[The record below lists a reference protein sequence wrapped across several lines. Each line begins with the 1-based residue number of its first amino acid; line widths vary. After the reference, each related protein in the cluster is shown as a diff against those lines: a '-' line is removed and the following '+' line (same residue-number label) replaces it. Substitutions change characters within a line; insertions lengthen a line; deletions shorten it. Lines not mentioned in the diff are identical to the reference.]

1 MAVDWIK
8 IRTDL
13 SRDPKVCVIADT
25 LLDPNGILAGHILTN
40 CGRVICVT
48 RDVMRCATG
57 GALATLWGVT
67 RHVGKRDG
75 DDMILPKATLSV
87 LDDISGLPGLG
98 AAMESVGW
106 AKVDE
111 RGVSFPRFFSE
122 FNVSPGA
129 KDEDSRAKARERSR
143 RYRAKKAEE
152 ERHAH
157 GDVTRDVTVTPREE
171 KSRGEITNTKTNARE
186 RVAEKIP
193 DKKLRPLFLDWV
205 AYRAVEDGVHDL
217 AEHNLEFIAQDF
229 MRASQE
235 HGNEHVAKCVTH
247 SKNKRCQDLH
257 PWWSIFEPKKQDSD
271 PSVKSSTKP
280 RQYVN

>member
-13 SRDPKVCVIADT
+13 SRDPKVCVIADA
-25 LLDPNGILAGHILTN
+25 LLDPSGTLAGHVLTN
-40 CGRVICVT
+40 CGREICVT

-67 RHVGKRDG
+67 RHAGKRDG
-75 DDMILPKATLSV
+75 DDMILPKAKLSV

-98 AAMESVGW
+98 PAMESVGW

-111 RGVSFPRFFSE
+111 RGVIFPRFFSE

-129 KDEDSRAKARERSR
+129 KDEDAKAKARERSR
-143 RYRAKKAEE
+143 RYRAKKAQE

-157 GDVTRDVTVTPREE
+157 GDVTGDVTVTPREE
-171 KSRGEITNTKTNARE
+171 KSREENKKERE
-186 RVAEKIP
+186 RRDRVAEKIP
-193 DKKLRPLFLDWV
+193 DDKLRPLFLDWV
-205 AYRAVEDGVHDL
+205 GHRAVEDGVHDL
-217 AEHNLEFIAQDF
+217 AESNLEFIAQEF

-235 HGNEHVAKCVTH
+235 HGNEHVARCVAH
-247 SKNKRCQDLH
+247 AKNKRCGDLC
-257 PWWSIFEPKKQDSD
+257 PWWSILEPRSQSANPK
-271 PSVKSSTKP
+271 PSNEKP
-280 RQYVN
+280 LPEYTIK